1 MAEGVDT
8 LSNSLENISLSSTP
22 EERDALEAALNLP
35 DDHAMI
41 PDDMVKKMKRREEE
55 KRGKED
61 REKRREEE
69 KRAKEDREKTRQ
81 KEERDRRKREE
92 TDSDKERRKGDKR
105 HGSEEKKDSTRKRKA
120 EERPTRSY
128 NPQDRRITGIT
139 YDFS

>member
-22 EERDALEAALNLP
+22 EERGYLEAALNLP

-55 KRGKED
+55 KR
-61 REKRREEE
+61 
-69 KRAKEDREKTRQ
+69 AKEDHEKTRQ

-92 TDSDKERRKGDKR
+92 TDSDKERRKRDKR

-128 NPQDRRITGIT
+128 NPQDRRITNIT

>member
-1 MAEGVDT
+1 MAEGIDT

-61 REKRREEE
+61 HEKRREEE
-69 KRAKEDREKTRQ
+69 KRAKEDRKKTRQKEEREKTRQ

-92 TDSDKERRKGDKR
+92 TDSDKERRKRDKR

-120 EERPTRSY
+120 
-128 NPQDRRITGIT
+128 
-139 YDFS
+139 